1 MRKDLLALGTFLV
14 FFGLVFVAFSRVA
27 IKPEPLPRWVV
38 VGKAE
43 ITQPS
48 ENLFVQGNL
57 KSGDTFRVNF
67 HLAPVGGQWLP
78 DIVILINI
86 TDPNGHTKPYQIP
99 IKSELGGLQPTG
111 PLPGGVANHT
121 GAYKVKALAIF
132 GVLFNY
138 LALEKIEIE
147 EKESQYPY
155 TNLFPVGVAILLV
168 GFGILF
174 LGVKLSKRK
183 RTLYKRRLLK
193 RKTRS

>member
-1 MRKDLLALGTFLV
+1 MRKDLLALGTFLLLL
-14 FFGLVFVAFSRVA
+14 GLYFVAHSRVA
-27 IKPEPLPRWVV
+27 IKPEATKKWVV
-38 VGKAE
+38 VEDTTA
-43 ITQPS
+43 QPPS

-57 KSGDTFRVNF
+57 ISGDEFRVTF
-67 HLAPVGGQWLP
+67 HLVPSGGQFLP

-86 TDPNGHTKPYQIP
+86 TNPNEDTKSYQIP
-99 IKSELGGLQPTG
+99 IESGEGGLQPMEG
-111 PLPGGVANHT
+111 LPRGIANHT
-121 GAYKVKALAIF
+121 GTYKVKALTIF